1 MIEYTNAIKE
11 KTTIEPKTILEIGSR
26 DGDDAEL
33 LRNDFNIESTN
44 VWVVEPNPTQQ
55 TKIIEKYPNI
65 NLFKNP
71 IFNVEK
77 TITFYGVDVED
88 QILNGVSS
96 LMNRIDGLYD
106 KINTNKIE
114 VETMSGSSL
123 INLINT
129 DIDVCKIDVEGATY
143 EVLESFGD
151 KLSHIK
157 SMHIECEHRAV
168 WVNQKLYQS
177 VSEFLTN
184 NGFSQI
190 YFKYCNNDTLQS
202 DSIWVQTKYLK

>member
-1 MIEYTNAIKE
+1 MIEYTN
-11 KTTIEPKTILEIGSR
+11 TITPITILEIGSR
-26 DGDDAEL
+26 DGDDSEL
-33 LRNDFNIESTN
+33 LRKDFNVESEN

-55 TKIIEKYPNI
+55 IKIVEKYPRI
-65 NLFKNP
+65 NLIKNP
-71 IFNVEK
+71 IFNIEK
-77 TITFYGVDVED
+77 NITFYGVDVED

-114 VETMSGSSL
+114 VKTMSGL
-123 INLINT
+123 NLLKLVDTEI
-129 DIDVCKIDVEGATY
+129 DICKIDVEGATY

-151 KLSHIK
+151 NILLIK

-168 WVNQKLYQS
+168 WVNQKLYES
-177 VSEFLTN
+177 VSEYLTSK
-184 NGFSQI
+184 GFSQV